1 MNCLVTYSSRYGS
14 TRQYAQ
20 WIEEALSCD
29 LLPAS
34 EAGPSVLARYDVL
47 IHGGGLYAGG
57 LSGIRNVTRN
67 FDKLAGKAII
77 VFSCGLA
84 DPKDPENAA
93 HIEAGIAKALTEE
106 MQKKIR
112 QFHFR
117 GGIDYQKL
125 GPVHKAMMAMLR
137 RTMLQKGYD
146 SLRDEDRLM
155 LDTYGQAV
163 DFSDRDSI
171 APLVEYVR
179 QLSL

>member
-1 MNCLVTYSSRYGS
+1 M
-14 TRQYAQ
+14 
-20 WIEEALSCD
+20 
-29 LLPAS
+29 
-34 EAGPSVLARYDVL
+34 
-47 IHGGGLYAGG
+47 
-57 LSGIRNVTRN
+57 TRN
-67 FDKLAGKAII
+67 YDKLDGKTII
-77 VFSCGLA
+77 VFSYGLA